1 MKIIYIVLV
10 SALAAFACCTAAHA
24 SEPWA
29 GKKVAFLGDS
39 ITDPAQT
46 NLPQRIYWQYLAER
60 LGLEP
65 HVYAV
70 SGYQWDRVYKAAQKM
85 KDEMGGDVDAI
96 VIFAGTNDYMSGI
109 PLGEWYDV
117 AEEEVNLKG
126 KTLKL
131 PRRRLIKDMKTFK
144 GRINTVMDFLK
155 TNFPDQQIIIMTPIH
170 RGLARLGGTNIQPEE
185 SFPNAL
191 GCYVD
196 EYIAALREA
205 ADIWSVPL
213 IDLYRESGLYPMNA
227 AQAKCF
233 RRGGPVSE
241 KNPDPD
247 NLHPNSE
254 GHRRLAKTIAARL
267 VTLPADFK

>member
-1 MKIIYIVLV
+1 
-10 SALAAFACCTAAHA
+10 
-24 SEPWA
+24 
-29 GKKVAFLGDS
+29 
-39 ITDPAQT
+39 
-46 NLPQRIYWQYLAER
+46 
-60 LGLEP
+60 
-65 HVYAV
+65 
-70 SGYQWDRVYKAAQKM
+70 
-85 KDEMGGDVDAI
+85 MGGDVDAI
-96 VIFAGTNDYMSGI
+96 VIFAGTNDYMNGI

-117 AEEEVNLKG
+117 AEEEVYLKG
-126 KTLKL
+126 QTLKL

-155 TNFPDQQIIIMTPIH
+155 TNFPDQQVIIMTPIH

-191 GCYVD
+191 GSYVD

-227 AQAKCF
+227 AYAKCF

-247 NLHPNSE
+247 NLHPNTE

-267 VTLPADFK
+267 LTLLSDFKAP